1 VRLQLKNIG
10 VIKEANIILDG
21 LSVIGGENDSGKSTV
36 SKVLYGLIKTIK
48 LSSNVEHSDD
58 TEKVYIQTFNRYIE
72 KLFHKQISE
81 DGYISF
87 EYLGYNFELEIKHN
101 NCKSFHFPEDYKN
114 DEPKMTSPLLID
126 TPYIWNILP
135 SLKTMKNI
143 DNVDFEI
150 TQTLQ
155 DLYSALNIKLVDDEN
170 NIKLPNIASLIGGN
184 FKEDSLGNFSFRKDS
199 IDIKLIN
206 TAMGIKYFGILQ
218 VLSDKNHLYRGQ
230 ILFLDE
236 PEVHLHPK
244 WQVEL
249 AKVIVYL
256 VSKGVKILVN
266 SHSPFM
272 IEALQRYSKK
282 SDVATN
288 FYIADNNKIVED
300 SQALS
305 KIFAKLSE
313 PFDLFDAMDSELLNG

>member
-1 VRLQLKNIG
+1 MKLRLKNIG
-10 VIKEANIILDG
+10 IVKEANITFDG
-21 LSVIGGENDSGKSTV
+21 LTVIGGENDSGKSTV

-48 LSSNVEHSDD
+48 LSSNVDHSDD
-58 TEKVYIQTFNRYIE
+58 TEKVYIQTFNRYIK

-81 DGYISF
+81 DGHISF
-87 EYLGYNFELEIKHN
+87 EYLDYSFEIEIKHN
-101 NCKSFHFPEDYKN
+101 SCKSFHFPKNYKN
-114 DEPKMTSPLLID
+114 DEPKMTTPLLID

-184 FKEDSLGNFSFRKDS
+184 FQEDNLGNFSFRKDS
-199 IDIKLIN
+199 VDIKLIN

-218 VLSDKNHLYRGQ
+218 VLADKNHLYSGQ

-282 SDVATN
+282 SNVPTN
-288 FYIADNNKIVED
+288 FYIADNNKIVKD
-300 SQALS
+300 DQALS

-313 PFDLFDAMDSELLNG
+313 PFDLFDEMDSELLNG